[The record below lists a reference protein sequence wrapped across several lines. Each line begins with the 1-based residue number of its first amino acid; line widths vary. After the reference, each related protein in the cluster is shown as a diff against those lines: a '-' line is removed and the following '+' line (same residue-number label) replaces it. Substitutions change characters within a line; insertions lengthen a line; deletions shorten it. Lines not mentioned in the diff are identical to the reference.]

1 MINQASN
8 WWERAL
14 ATYVESE
21 TSPDGCL
28 RLQSY
33 IPFWVLPSTF
43 HNLPNPSSDAGYGY
57 TWRGP
62 GFYRLFEVSSGEFL
76 GESIVFDRSWG
87 DGRINRG
94 DWDAKAQRSVWMDGF
109 LIATTDK
116 CSDKKAQ
123 AFILR
128 YMQEKGA
135 LRRAAAAAVQA
146 RFKLED
152 SQTENKVQIEL
163 GRTP

>member
-1 MINQASN
+1 MLASG
-8 WWERAL
+8 EL
-14 ATYVESE
+14 HSLL
-21 TSPDGCL
+21 D
-28 RLQSY
+28 
-33 IPFWVLPSTF
+33 PSIHF
-43 HNLPNPSSDAGYGY
+43 SQPAEPEQRCGICY

-76 GESIVFDRSWG
+76 GESIVFDRGWG
-87 DGRINRG
+87 DGRINWG

-152 SQTENKVQIEL
+152 SQAEIKVQIER
-163 GRTP
+163 GRNP